1 MNKYPSPSARW
12 LIIGL
17 VAVVAVGSALAVL
30 NAARATAASVQTHS
44 VGLIIDPSGLD
55 NYFNRLAATG
65 LERAEDKLDVS
76 GTVYTPTTNEDIITR
91 TQECVDDGNE
101 LCIGVGYVTSF
112 AISQTAQANP
122 GVKFALLDSMYEDY
136 TDNLQGIR
144 FAVEEPSYMA
154 GTLAGLMTAS
164 DKLGVVGGLKIPPVD
179 DFIDGFQWG
188 AQCINPSVTT
198 TISYTNDFN
207 DPDLGAIV
215 AQEMISDGADLIFP
229 VAGSTGVG
237 AILTAT
243 QSGAWAIGVDT
254 DQWETV
260 FMSGTITGSEKLL
273 TSVIK
278 RMDSAVFML
287 ISDTISST
295 FISGTVNYDLESGM
309 VDLAPYHEAEVSVP
323 PDVTRIVERIRRGIL
338 NGIIDVN
345 GPCPTHIY
353 MPVSP
358 KDAIPGEE

>member
-1 MNKYPSPSARW
+1 
-12 LIIGL
+12 
-17 VAVVAVGSALAVL
+17 
-30 NAARATAASVQTHS
+30 
-44 VGLIIDPSGLD
+44 
-55 NYFNRLAATG
+55 
-65 LERAEDKLDVS
+65 
-76 GTVYTPTTNEDIITR
+76 
-91 TQECVDDGNE
+91 
-101 LCIGVGYVTSF
+101 
-112 AISQTAQANP
+112 
-122 GVKFALLDSMYEDY
+122 
-136 TDNLQGIR
+136 
-144 FAVEEPSYMA
+144 MA

-179 DFIDGFQWG
+179 DFIGGFQWG
-188 AQCINPSVTT
+188 ARCINPSVTT

-278 RMDSAVFML
+278 RMDSTVFML
-287 ISDTISST
+287 ISDTISGT